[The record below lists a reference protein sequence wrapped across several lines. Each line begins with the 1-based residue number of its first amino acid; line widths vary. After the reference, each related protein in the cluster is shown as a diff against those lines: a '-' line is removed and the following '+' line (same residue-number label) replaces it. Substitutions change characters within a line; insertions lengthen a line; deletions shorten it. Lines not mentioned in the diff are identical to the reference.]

1 MAMTI
6 SPVSA
11 SFDPQ
16 ASAASALQAAQQA
29 AGGAM
34 TSAQGLSVAFQ
45 PQQSGAAIGVG
56 SGQSAAPL
64 DSLGADLAKR
74 LEVYDKTRL
83 DSRKAAEVAAKDLS
97 QGPAGGGGANA
108 AYEKARAELSAGPAS
123 LRVGGA
129 QTPSPGAAAANSG
142 LYDRAFDA
150 MRQSFDYAIE
160 TQMVVKTGSQF
171 ASSLNQ
177 LMRGQ

>member
-6 SPVSA
+6 APVSA
-11 SFDPQ
+11 SVSFDPQ
-16 ASAASALQAAQQA
+16 AAGAASRL
-29 AGGAM
+29 

-45 PQQSGAAIGVG
+45 PQQTAGLSGAAGAQAPG
-56 SGQSAAPL
+56 APL
-64 DSLGADLAKR
+64 SSLGSDLAQR
-74 LEVYDKTRL
+74 LEAFDKTRL
-83 DSRKAAEVAAKDLS
+83 DSRKASVAAAKDLA
-97 QGPAGGGGANA
+97 QGPASAGPSGEA
-108 AYEKARAELSAGPAS
+108 AYARARAELAAGPAS
-123 LRVGGA
+123 LRAGA
-129 QTPSPGAAAANSG
+129 AGSPSPGAAAANSG

>member
-1 MAMTI
+1 MAMTV
-6 SPVSA
+6 SPVSVSA
-11 SFDPQ
+11 AFDPQ
-16 ASAASALQAAQQA
+16 AAAARRPASAAS
-29 AGGAM
+29 
-34 TSAQGLSVAFQ
+34 TSAQSLSVAFQ
-45 PQQSGAAIGVG
+45 PPSGASAAASVG
-56 SGQSAAPL
+56 DRAQSAAPL
-64 DSLGADLAKR
+64 GSLGADLAQR
-74 LEVYDKTRL
+74 LEAFDKTRL
-83 DSRKAAEVAAKDLS
+83 ESRKAAEIASRDLS
-97 QGPAGGGGANA
+97 PGPASGGGANA
-108 AYEKARAELSAGPAS
+108 AYEKARAELAAGPAS
-123 LRVGGA
+123 LRVGAA

>member
-6 SPVSA
+6 APVSFNPQAAASPVSA
-11 SFDPQ
+11 
-16 ASAASALQAAQQA
+16 
-29 AGGAM
+29 

-45 PQQSGAAIGVG
+45 PQQAAGLSGAHGAA
-56 SGQSAAPL
+56 QNSAAPL
-64 DSLGADLAKR
+64 PSLGSDLAQR
-74 LEVYDKTRL
+74 LEAFDKTRL
-83 DSRKAAEVAAKDLS
+83 ESRKASEAAAKDLA
-97 QGPAGGGGANA
+97 QGPASSGSSGEA
-108 AYEKARAELSAGPAS
+108 AYAKARAELAAGPAS
-123 LRVGGA
+123 LRAGAA
-129 QTPSPGAAAANSG
+129 QTPSPGAAASNSG

>member
-6 SPVSA
+6 APVS
-11 SFDPQ
+11 FNPQ
-16 ASAASALQAAQQA
+16 AAASPAASL
-29 AGGAM
+29 

-45 PQQSGAAIGVG
+45 PQQGAGPQSASGAQ
-56 SGQSAAPL
+56 SSAAPL
-64 DSLGADLAKR
+64 SSLGSDLAQR
-74 LEVYDKTRL
+74 LEAFDKTRL
-83 DSRKAAEVAAKDLS
+83 DSRKASEAAAKDLA
-97 QGPAGGGGANA
+97 QGPASAGTSGEA
-108 AYEKARAELSAGPAS
+108 AYAKARAELAAGPAS
-123 LRVGGA
+123 LRAGAA
-129 QTPSPGAAAANSG
+129 QTTSPGAAAANSG

>member
-6 SPVSA
+6 SPAAV

-16 ASAASALQAAQQA
+16 AAAPA
-29 AGGAM
+29 AM
-34 TSAQGLSVAFQ
+34 TSAQSLSVAFQ
-45 PQQSGAAIGVG
+45 PGAAQAGAAPAAANG
-56 SGQSAAPL
+56 SAAPL
-64 DSLGADLAKR
+64 DSIGADLAKR
-74 LEVYDKTRL
+74 LEAFDKTRA
-83 DSRKAAEVAAKDLS
+83 DSRKAAEAASRDLA
-97 QGPAGGGGANA
+97 QGPAAGGGAKAQA
-108 AYEKARAELSAGPAS
+108 AYAQARAELAAGPAS

-142 LYDRAFDA
+142 LYDRAFEA

-171 ASSLNQ
+171 ASSLNT

>member
-6 SPVSA
+6 SPAAV

-16 ASAASALQAAQQA
+16 AAAPA
-29 AGGAM
+29 AM
-34 TSAQGLSVAFQ
+34 TSAQSLSVAFQ
-45 PQQSGAAIGVG
+45 PGAAQAGAAPAAASG
-56 SGQSAAPL
+56 SAGGSAAPL
-64 DSLGADLAKR
+64 DSIGADLAKR
-74 LEVYDKTRL
+74 LEAFDKTRA
-83 DSRKAAEVAAKDLS
+83 DARKAADAASRDLA
-97 QGPAGGGGANA
+97 QGPAAGGGAKAQA
-108 AYEKARAELSAGPAS
+108 AYAQARAELAAGPAS

-142 LYDRAFDA
+142 LYDRAFEA

-171 ASSLNQ
+171 ASSLNT